1 MESLKNKE
9 DKNLSLRESLK
20 AKKELASLL
29 ESCWNT
35 LNTYGKEPEAMK
47 DTVIWFIRV
56 LADNT
61 TKEITVA
68 FIKYMKINSVMPTP
82 SDIYKL
88 IPIERTDLIDFRES
102 DEYKELANGT

>member
-1 MESLKNKE
+1 M
-9 DKNLSLRESLK
+9 K

-61 TKEITVA
+61 TEEITVA
-68 FIKYMKINSVMPTP
+68 FTRYMKTNSAMPTP
-82 SDIYKL
+82 ADIFKL
-88 IPIERTDLIDFRES
+88 IPIERTDLIDFKDT
-102 DEYKELANGT
+102 DEYKELVNG